1 MRLIIL
7 NAGDSFEL
15 DGFNKLLI
23 RHPVSGKTI
32 LDTYVEQFGAKETW
46 IVVGYRAVEMMS
58 LHPEYNY
65 VYNSKWQT
73 TNNAY
78 SLSLA
83 LDSDL
88 PSYVVSSDLF
98 LSSNAI
104 AQIKATENAVL
115 LKYTE
120 NQRKGALRGSLN
132 SHGRLVKTQK
142 GSPNSSDPEVMGVFK
157 ISCPDLLQSWKARC
171 LQNPHLLSGENL
183 PLDQRMIQGLVIG
196 ARDIFEINT
205 PDDYVT
211 MVEVLKNEE

>member
-23 RHPVSGKTI
+23 RHPLSGKTI
-32 LDTYVEQFGAKETW
+32 LDTYVEQFETTDIR
-46 IVVGYRAVEMMS
+46 IVVGYKAVEMMS
-58 LHPEYNY
+58 LYPEYNY

-83 LDSDL
+83 LDCDQ
-88 PSYVVSSDLF
+88 PSFVVSSDLF

-104 AQIKATENAVL
+104 AQIKASENAVL

-120 NQRKGALRGSLN
+120 NRRRSALRGGIN
-132 SHGRLVKTQK
+132 SQGQLVKTQK
-142 GSPNSSDPEVMGVFK
+142 GSLNSSEPEVMGVFK

-183 PLDQRMIQGLVIG
+183 PLDQQKIEGLVLG
-196 ARDIFEINT
+196 SRDVFEINT

-211 MVEVLKNEE
+211 MVEVLKNEK